1 MTDKSKRP
9 PDGPP
14 WPPSGPDSLSRDSSL
29 PADSELGSA
38 FSSDSSLLSGND
50 LDGPGLGPGEP
61 AGTTGNGALKL
72 TSDPPPPGGN
82 HDNDPPTLPLPR
94 PFALP
99 LAVPAAAPA
108 VRPVGPVPAAAAT
121 RSTDTDPPS
130 LGDSSLPPSQPP
142 DSGMASQP
150 MSDPLPEA
158 EPNEPDAGPWSQA
171 DTVQLEIPQVP
182 SEEEAR
188 SEDMPT
194 IGHIGR
200 YGLKFR
206 IGEGGLGTVFA
217 AYDPLL
223 SRLIAIKTL
232 HVDLPR
238 EEREQFN
245 RMFLNEARAAGSL
258 SHPHIVTVYDAGIS
272 PQGMYIAMELL
283 RGKDLRQLLR
293 GNWRPIHG
301 HAALI
306 VRRVADALAYAHS
319 KGVVHRDIKPA
330 NIFMVGRTQPRVLDF
345 GIASVAHRADDRQS
359 IQGSPY
365 YMAPEQLR
373 AQATDRRTDVYSL
386 GVVLYELLAG
396 ERPFKGDSLPE
407 ITKAV
412 LKGSPTPLHQLVPG
426 LHPELEEITMRSMS
440 LDPERRYRSARA
452 MSKDLRQWMVDHP
465 EALHPSN
472 ISRGRRALFLGVG
485 LAGAG
490 VAGFG
495 VWSAWIQPRDRPR
508 ADAGGPNGPSGSTS
522 SGTPGATSRNPSAA
536 VPPAA
541 AATPA
546 VAPPASSA
554 QQAAAPVPATASPPA
569 LQAPAAP
576 GTGTAA
582 SQNASTEPA
591 GTALAPPPTSSVPAA
606 GPPPLAAAAPP
617 PEPEPE
623 PAAPVERRPRD
634 RDAAAARRE
643 AAARRSTAAAGR
655 SNATVTIAVSPWA
668 HVEVNGSNVGTT
680 PPLAR
685 LTLPE
690 GRHTITLRND
700 DYPAHSLTVTL
711 AAGQV
716 FSLRHRFGQ

>member
-9 PDGPP
+9 PDGRP
-14 WPPSGPDSLSRDSSL
+14 WPHSGPDSLSPRDSTLPPDSEVGSDFSGDSGLMPHSELNETGQAPGAPLEGDSL
-29 PADSELGSA
+29 LFSEGLVPMGSPPSADNKPPARAAADSE
-38 FSSDSSLLSGND
+38 
-50 LDGPGLGPGEP
+50 PP
-61 AGTTGNGALKL
+61 A
-72 TSDPPPPGGN
+72 SP
-82 HDNDPPTLPLPR
+82 
-94 PFALP
+94 
-99 LAVPAAAPA
+99 
-108 VRPVGPVPAAAAT
+108 
-121 RSTDTDPPS
+121 
-130 LGDSSLPPSQPP
+130 GDSQPSSQPP

-150 MSDPLPEA
+150 MSDVIPEA

-171 DTVQLEIPQVP
+171 DTVQLEIPDVP

-238 EEREQFN
+238 DEREQFN

-301 HAALI
+301 HAAII
-306 VRRVADALAYAHS
+306 VRRVADALGYAHS

-373 AQATDRRTDVYSL
+373 GQPTDRRTDVYSL

-396 ERPFKGDSLPE
+396 ERPYKGDSLPE

-426 LHPELEEITMRSMS
+426 LHPDLEEITMRAMS

-452 MSKDLRQWMVDHP
+452 MSRDLRQWMVDHP

-472 ISRGRRALFLGVG
+472 ISRGRRALLLGLG
-485 LAGAG
+485 MAGAG
-490 VAGFG
+490 LAGFG
-495 VWSAWIQPRDRPR
+495 VWNAWIHPRDKAPH
-508 ADAGGPNGPSGSTS
+508 APNGPANAAN
-522 SGTPGATSRNPSAA
+522 GTAA
-536 VPPAA
+536 GTAVAHTAA
-541 AATPA
+541 AA
-546 VAPPASSA
+546 S
-554 QQAAAPVPATASPPA
+554 
-569 LQAPAAP
+569 
-576 GTGTAA
+576 
-582 SQNASTEPA
+582 
-591 GTALAPPPTSSVPAA
+591 
-606 GPPPLAAAAPP
+606 AAAPP
-617 PEPEPE
+617 AASAAPQPASTAAVVNDPIVGSGSTTPDTPAALPPPASAAHAAAPPAPIASPPPVPAPE
-623 PAAPVERRPRD
+623 PAPAPAPRPAQAAAERRAREPAPPRRD
-634 RDAAAARRE
+634 PPRRDAAARNPTGA
-643 AAARRSTAAAGR
+643 T
-655 SNATVTIAVSPWA
+655 ATVTIAVSPWA
-668 HVEVNGSNVGTT
+668 HIDVNGSNVGTT
-680 PPLAR
+680 PPMAR

-700 DYPAHSLTVTL
+700 DYPAHSMTITLT
-711 AAGQV
+711 AGQV

>member
-1 MTDKSKRP
+1 MPGTAQPGPTTPSPLLLSEKLLPVDLVPPKPPALGEPMSEPPSP
-9 PDGPP
+9 PD
-14 WPPSGPDSLSRDSSL
+14 SQ
-29 PADSELGSA
+29 
-38 FSSDSSLLSGND
+38 
-50 LDGPGLGPGEP
+50 
-61 AGTTGNGALKL
+61 
-72 TSDPPPPGGN
+72 
-82 HDNDPPTLPLPR
+82 
-94 PFALP
+94 
-99 LAVPAAAPA
+99 
-108 VRPVGPVPAAAAT
+108 
-121 RSTDTDPPS
+121 
-130 LGDSSLPPSQPP
+130 PPSQPP
-142 DSGMASQP
+142 DSGLLSQP
-150 MSDPLPEA
+150 MTDVLPEP
-158 EPNEPDAGPWSQA
+158 EPEIEPDAGPWSQA
-171 DTVQLEIPQVP
+171 DTVQLEIPEVP

-293 GNWRPIHG
+293 SNWRPVPG

-306 VRRVADALAYAHS
+306 VRRAADALGYAHS

-373 AQATDRRTDVYSL
+373 AQPTDRRTDVYSL
-386 GVVLYELLAG
+386 GVVLYELLCG
-396 ERPFKGDSLPE
+396 ERPFKGESLQE
-407 ITKAV
+407 ISAAV
-412 LKGSPTPLHQLVPG
+412 LKGSPTPLHELVPG
-426 LHPELEEITMRSMS
+426 LHPDLEEITMRAMS

-452 MSKDLRQWMVDHP
+452 MSRDLRQWMMDHP
-465 EALHPSN
+465 EALNPTRLG
-472 ISRGRRALFLGVG
+472 RGRRAVLLGLG
-485 LAGAG
+485 LLGMG
-490 VAGFG
+490 LAGFG
-495 VWSAWIQPRDRPR
+495 VWNAWIHPRDKAHTVPALSTAAPAAAVAKAPAASAVLPR
-508 ADAGGPNGPSGSTS
+508 DPAASAAQAAASTGLAPGPGAALTAAVPEAGAA
-522 SGTPGATSRNPSAA
+522 TPGAVASSAIA
-536 VPPAA
+536 EGTTPASI
-541 AATPA
+541 PA
-546 VAPPASSA
+546 VAT
-554 QQAAAPVPATASPPA
+554 AAPVPPPAASTALAPEPVPAAADNKPPRAAAASPPA
-569 LQAPAAP
+569 PERRGNREARNTPPPAAPRRNNTNPEAPARAAPAA
-576 GTGTAA
+576 TA
-582 SQNASTEPA
+582 
-591 GTALAPPPTSSVPAA
+591 
-606 GPPPLAAAAPP
+606 
-617 PEPEPE
+617 
-623 PAAPVERRPRD
+623 
-634 RDAAAARRE
+634 
-643 AAARRSTAAAGR
+643 TAAA
-655 SNATVTIAVSPWA
+655 ATVTIAVSPWA
-668 HVEVNGSNVGTT
+668 QIDVDGNNVGTT

-711 AAGQV
+711 SAGQV
-716 FSLRHRFGQ
+716 FNLKHRFGP

>member
-1 MTDKSKRP
+1 MTDKPKPTP
-9 PDGPP
+9 PDQSP
-14 WPPSGPDSLSRDSSL
+14 WQASGPGSLPRDSSL
-29 PADSELGSA
+29 LPDSEIGST
-38 FSSDSSLLSGND
+38 FSSDSSLFANSG
-50 LDGPGLGPGEP
+50 LDGPGLGPDP
-61 AGTTGNGALKL
+61 AGAGGVQMSAGDLPPAGGDGDSYPPTMPLKK
-72 TSDPPPPGGN
+72 G
-82 HDNDPPTLPLPR
+82 PPTLQLTGPA
-94 PFALP
+94 ALP
-99 LAVPAAAPA
+99 AAPAAA
-108 VRPVGPVPAAAAT
+108 RAAD
-121 RSTDTDPPS
+121 SEPPS

-142 DSGMASQP
+142 DSGLASQP

-373 AQATDRRTDVYSL
+373 AQPTDRRTDVYSL

-485 LAGAG
+485 LAGAA

-495 VWSAWIQPRDRPR
+495 VWSAWVQPRERPR
-508 ADAGGPNGPSGSTS
+508 ADAGGPNGASGSTS
-522 SGTPGATSRNPSAA
+522 NPPGAAARTPSAA
-536 VPPAA
+536 VAPAA
-541 AATPA
+541 
-546 VAPPASSA
+546 APPASSA
-554 QQAAAPVPATASPPA
+554 LQAAAPAPAPASSPA

-576 GTGTAA
+576 GPA

-591 GTALAPPPTSSVPAA
+591 GSALAPPPTGSAPAA
-606 GPPPLAAAAPP
+606 APPLAAAAPP

-623 PAAPVERRPRD
+623 PEPAAPVERRARD

-655 SNATVTIAVSPWA
+655 ATATVTIAVSPWA

>member
-1 MTDKSKRP
+1 MTDKPKRRP
-9 PDGPP
+9 EERP
-14 WPPSGPDSLSRDSSL
+14 WPGSGQDSGTPRDSSL
-29 PADSELGSA
+29 PADGGVEPEFIKTEAAPLYTVETGEA
-38 FSSDSSLLSGND
+38 
-50 LDGPGLGPGEP
+50 PGAISP
-61 AGTTGNGALKL
+61 APLPLVMPITPM
-72 TSDPPPPGGN
+72 SDPL
-82 HDNDPPTLPLPR
+82 T
-94 PFALP
+94 
-99 LAVPAAAPA
+99 PA
-108 VRPVGPVPAAAAT
+108 
-121 RSTDTDPPS
+121 
-130 LGDSSLPPSQPP
+130 DSQPPSQPP
-142 DSGMASQP
+142 DSGLLSQP
-150 MSDPLPEA
+150 MTDVLPEP
-158 EPNEPDAGPWSQA
+158 EPENEPDAGPWSQA
-171 DTVQLEIPQVP
+171 DTVQLEIPEVP

-293 GNWRPIHG
+293 SNWRPVPG

-306 VRRVADALAYAHS
+306 VRRVADALGYAHS

-373 AQATDRRTDVYSL
+373 AQPTDRRTDVYSL
-386 GVVLYELLAG
+386 GVVLYELLCG
-396 ERPFKGDSLPE
+396 ERPFKGESLQE
-407 ITKAV
+407 ISAAV
-412 LKGSPTPLHQLVPG
+412 LKGSPTPLHELVPG
-426 LHPELEEITMRSMS
+426 LHPDLEEITMRALS

-452 MSKDLRQWMVDHP
+452 MSRDLRQWMMDHP
-465 EALHPSN
+465 EALS
-472 ISRGRRALFLGVG
+472 STRLGRGRRAVLLGLGMLGMG
-485 LAGAG
+485 L
-490 VAGFG
+490 AGFG
-495 VWSAWIQPRDRPR
+495 VWNAWIHPRDKAHTVPVL
-508 ADAGGPNGPSGSTS
+508 STTVPPVAAAKAPAAS
-522 SGTPGATSRNPSAA
+522 AASAVLARDPGASAGQASSSATALPGAALTATVPEAA
-536 VPPAA
+536 VATPVAAASAEAPAA
-541 AATPA
+541 AA
-546 VAPPASSA
+546 SA
-554 QQAAAPVPATASPPA
+554 QAGITPPPV
-569 LQAPAAP
+569 
-576 GTGTAA
+576 AA
-582 SQNASTEPA
+582 SA
-591 GTALAPPPTSSVPAA
+591 ALAPASADTGPVRAAATAPLPPTPPERRNRELRENRSAPATTPKRNATETPVRSTPAA
-606 GPPPLAAAAPP
+606 NMAA
-617 PEPEPE
+617 
-623 PAAPVERRPRD
+623 
-634 RDAAAARRE
+634 
-643 AAARRSTAAAGR
+643 TAT
-655 SNATVTIAVSPWA
+655 ATVTIAVSPWA
-668 HVEVNGSNVGTT
+668 QIDVDGNNVGTT

-711 AAGQV
+711 STGQV
-716 FSLRHRFGQ
+716 FNLKHRFGP

>member
-1 MTDKSKRP
+1 MTDKPKPTP
-9 PDGPP
+9 PDQSP
-14 WPPSGPDSLSRDSSL
+14 WQASGPGSLPRDSSL
-29 PADSELGSA
+29 LPDSEIGST
-38 FSSDSSLLSGND
+38 FSSDSSLFANSG
-50 LDGPGLGPGEP
+50 LDGPGLGPEP
-61 AGTTGNGALKL
+61 AGSGPLMPAGELPLADGRGESYPPTMPLKK
-72 TSDPPPPGGN
+72 G
-82 HDNDPPTLPLPR
+82 PPTLQLTGP
-94 PFALP
+94 AT
-99 LAVPAAAPA
+99 VPAA
-108 VRPVGPVPAAAAT
+108 PAAARAAD
-121 RSTDTDPPS
+121 SEPPS

-373 AQATDRRTDVYSL
+373 AQPTDRRTDVYSL

-472 ISRGRRALFLGVG
+472 ISRGRRALFMGVG

-495 VWSAWIQPRDRPR
+495 VWSAWLQSRDRPR
-508 ADAGGPNGPSGSTS
+508 ADSGGASSPSGSTS
-522 SGTPGATSRNPSAA
+522 GATPRKPAA
-536 VPPAA
+536 GLPPAA

-546 VAPPASSA
+546 VAAPASSA
-554 QQAAAPVPATASPPA
+554 LQAAAPASAPASPA
-569 LQAPAAP
+569 LQTPTASDP
-576 GTGTAA
+576 GTAA
-582 SQNASTEPA
+582 SQNAFPEPA
-591 GTALAPPPTSSVPAA
+591 GTALAPPPTGSVPAA
-606 GPPPLAAAAPP
+606 APPP

-643 AAARRSTAAAGR
+643 AAARRSTATAGR
-655 SNATVTIAVSPWA
+655 ATATVTIAVSPWA

>member
-1 MTDKSKRP
+1 MTDKSKRRP
-9 PDGPP
+9 EERP
-14 WPPSGPDSLSRDSSL
+14 WSGSGQDSGTPRDSSL
-29 PADSELGSA
+29 PADSEVESA
-38 FSSDSSLLSGND
+38 FNTTEAAPLSSLEAD
-50 LDGPGLGPGEP
+50 AVPGLAQPEPAVPSPLLLSEKLLPAELIPPKLSTSGEP
-61 AGTTGNGALKL
+61 M
-72 TSDPPPPGGN
+72 SDP
-82 HDNDPPTLPLPR
+82 TS
-94 PFALP
+94 
-99 LAVPAAAPA
+99 PA
-108 VRPVGPVPAAAAT
+108 
-121 RSTDTDPPS
+121 
-130 LGDSSLPPSQPP
+130 DSQPPSQPP
-142 DSGMASQP
+142 DSGLLSQP
-150 MSDPLPEA
+150 MTDVLPEP
-158 EPNEPDAGPWSQA
+158 EPENELPDAGPWSQA
-171 DTVQLEIPQVP
+171 DTVQLEIPEVP

-293 GNWRPIHG
+293 SNWRPVPG

-306 VRRVADALAYAHS
+306 VRRVADALGYAHS

-373 AQATDRRTDVYSL
+373 AQPTDRRTDVYSL
-386 GVVLYELLAG
+386 GVVLYELLCG
-396 ERPFKGDSLPE
+396 ERPFKGESLQE
-407 ITKAV
+407 ITAAV
-412 LKGSPTPLHQLVPG
+412 QKGSPTPLHELVPG
-426 LHPELEEITMRSMS
+426 LHPDLEEITMRAMS

-452 MSKDLRQWMVDHP
+452 MSRDLRQWMVDHP
-465 EALHPSN
+465 EALRPS
-472 ISRGRRALFLGVG
+472 RLGRVRRAVLLSLGLLGVG
-485 LAGAG
+485 LAG
-490 VAGFG
+490 FG
-495 VWSAWIQPRDRPR
+495 VWNAWIHPRDKAHIVP
-508 ADAGGPNGPSGSTS
+508 ALSTTAPPIAVAKAPAASAAAS
-522 SGTPGATSRNPSAA
+522 SAVARDLAASAAQGVASTATPGSALTATVPESGLAAPGTAASGATAAAPASAPTTA
-536 VPPAA
+536 AAMVPPAA
-541 AATPA
+541 AS
-546 VAPPASSA
+546 VAPPAPEPAPVAAATPAPPAPERRTRETRSSTPPTQPRRNA
-554 QQAAAPVPATASPPA
+554 TDTPARNAPVPT
-569 LQAPAAP
+569 
-576 GTGTAA
+576 
-582 SQNASTEPA
+582 
-591 GTALAPPPTSSVPAA
+591 
-606 GPPPLAAAAPP
+606 AAAA
-617 PEPEPE
+617 
-623 PAAPVERRPRD
+623 
-634 RDAAAARRE
+634 
-643 AAARRSTAAAGR
+643 
-655 SNATVTIAVSPWA
+655 ATVTIAVSPWA
-668 HVEVNGSNVGTT
+668 QIDVDGNNVGTT

-711 AAGQV
+711 SPGQV
-716 FSLRHRFGQ
+716 FNLKHRFGP